1 MAPTLHVRLLK
12 LAVVLLMLPAL
23 AGCSSV
29 LSATTA
35 DLAGVGSAA
44 ISSGVTK
51 NAALGTGIG
60 LAVAAAA
67 DAGLQYV
74 ERDVHRAEQE
84 QIAAAA
90 GPLAPGAVAS
100 WRVVHRIPIEND
112 EHGKVT
118 VFRVLATSAF
128 TCKEVVF
135 STENGDGSP
144 EAFYTTTICFDGSR
158 WLWAEA
164 EPATSRWGSLQ

>member
-1 MAPTLHVRLLK
+1 MALTFDVHLLK
-12 LAVVLLMLPAL
+12 LAVALLTIPTL
-23 AGCSSV
+23 AGCNSV

-100 WRVVHRIPIEND
+100 WRVAHRIPIEND
-112 EHGKVT
+112 EHGRVT
-118 VFRVLATSAF
+118 VFRVLATAAF

-135 STENGDGSP
+135 STENGQGRTD
-144 EAFYTTTICFDGSR
+144 AFYTTTICFDGTR
-158 WLWAEA
+158 WQWAEA